1 MKRLASVVVL
11 TTLLT
16 ACGTVGDVLSKTGQ
30 ILMDPSIPIGP
41 PDEQPSLVGLSLYA
55 AADVNPNPASMPDDS
70 ADTGPDPAS
79 NREEG
84 PLEVK
89 LKSGDRQEL
98 IESLRSLLEELE
110 EGRPSL
116 HPLRRV
122 DTGSSKLW
130 RGPVDVGA
138 VEDVGDVDG
147 VVGVDGVIGLARH
160 ATAKPV
166 PAPGSSLNAVVTRE
180 LLPPP
185 GISPH
190 YLPGRQFGSGRH
202 VLEQGFS
209 GVPLPVGGGLASA
222 PATEA
227 PDAMPRTGEGD
238 LGPSSGGDAG
248 ADTGMGAG
256 SGLGLGLGQYSRGA
270 SLPPADPAPPPR
282 GAATPIAFKVLQLK
296 DDSLL
301 LNVDPEQLAK
311 DLKKALGSTY
321 ITQDDYVLQPGQFK
335 FIDFA
340 RIDKDTRYVAIVADF
355 HDQNGAVW
363 KQAFRLEPN
372 GRRYALLMTLHG
384 NRVGIVDESFR
395 ASQPRSQP

>member
-1 MKRLASVVVL
+1 MKRLVVVVL
-11 TTLLT
+11 LSTLLT

-130 RGPVDVGA
+130 RDPAEVAQETEAADVADAQG
-138 VEDVGDVDG
+138 VEG
-147 VVGVDGVIGLARH
+147 VASH
-160 ATAKPV
+160 APPKSV
-166 PAPGSSLNAVVTRE
+166 PASGPSTGAVVTRD
-180 LLPPP
+180 LTVPP
-185 GISPH
+185 GISAH

-209 GVPLPVGGGLASA
+209 GVPLPLGGGLASA

-227 PDAMPRTGEGD
+227 PGAMALMGGAGD
-238 LGPSSGGDAG
+238 LGSSTGGD
-248 ADTGMGAG
+248 TGPG
-256 SGLGLGLGQYSRGA
+256 SATGPGLGLGLGQYSRGA

-282 GAATPIAFKVLQLK
+282 GAATPIAFRVLQLK

-301 LNVDPEQLAK
+301 LNADPEQLAK

-321 ITQDDYVLQPGQFK
+321 ISQDDYVLQPGQFK

>member
-1 MKRLASVVVL
+1 MKRLVVVVL
-11 TTLLT
+11 LSTLLT

-130 RGPVDVGA
+130 RDPAEVAQETEAADVADAQG
-138 VEDVGDVDG
+138 VEG
-147 VVGVDGVIGLARH
+147 VASH
-160 ATAKPV
+160 APPKSV
-166 PAPGSSLNAVVTRE
+166 PASGPSTGAVVTRD
-180 LLPPP
+180 LTVPP
-185 GISPH
+185 GISAH

-209 GVPLPVGGGLASA
+209 GVPLPLGGGLASA

-227 PDAMPRTGEGD
+227 PGAMAPMGRAGD
-238 LGPSSGGDAG
+238 LGSGTGGD
-248 ADTGMGAG
+248 TGTG
-256 SGLGLGLGQYSRGA
+256 SGTGPGLGLGLGQYSRGA

-282 GAATPIAFKVLQLK
+282 GAATPIAFRVLQLK

-301 LNVDPEQLAK
+301 LNADPEQLAK

-321 ITQDDYVLQPGQFK
+321 ISQDDYVLQPGQFK